1 MTRAVTVTHWHTQ
14 ALQVPLTGTGNC
26 RLARG
31 GPGHTVT
38 VTRVYYYLG
47 RADSDVTRTAQPER
61 QLKSRRRSRSR
72 GGACHCHRSN
82 CSGTQAVRVGLSG
95 TTPAHRLGLRHGVA
109 SGVTD
114 SLPVSVMQRA
124 SASESDAVRGASA
137 RGSTGTAAGVSAT
150 GSSTFKF

>member
-1 MTRAVTVTHWHTQ
+1 MTVTHWHTQ

-72 GGACHCHRSN
+72 GGACHCHRN
-82 CSGTQAVRVGLSG
+82 CSGTQAVSLTG
-95 TTPAHRLGLRHGVA
+95 TTPAHRLGLRHGVGL
-109 SGVTD
+109 GVTN
-114 SLPVSVMQRA
+114 SLPVMQRA
-124 SASESDAVRGASA
+124 SASKSDSE
-137 RGSTGTAAGVSAT
+137 GVEVTTVAPNRSLLNGDSELT
-150 GSSTFKF
+150 RKFKY

>member
-1 MTRAVTVTHWHTQ
+1 MTVTHWHTQ

-72 GGACHCHRSN
+72 GGACHCHRN
-82 CSGTQAVRVGLSG
+82 DCSGTQAVSLSG
-95 TTPAHRLGLRHGVA
+95 TMPAHRLGLRHGV
-109 SGVTD
+109 GVTD
-114 SLPVSVMQRA
+114 SLPVMQRG
-124 SASESDAVRGASA
+124 SASESNSE
-137 RGSTGTAAGVSAT
+137 GVEVTTVTPTRSLLNGDSELT
-150 GSSTFKF
+150 RKFKY